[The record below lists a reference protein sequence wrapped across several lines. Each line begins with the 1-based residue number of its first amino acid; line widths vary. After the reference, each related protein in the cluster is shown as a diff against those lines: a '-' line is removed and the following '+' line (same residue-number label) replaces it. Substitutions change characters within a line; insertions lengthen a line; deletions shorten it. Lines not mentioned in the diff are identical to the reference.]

1 MGAGGTGIGMILFK
15 SSAGEG
21 CIELHTDGDTYWFAE
36 RLPIEDQVCRIDR
49 TGHGPCEII
58 SVVMQNR
65 WTKWPERPWLAP
77 MLKFMMDYFGEG
89 LFTLVALENM

>member
-1 MGAGGTGIGMILFK
+1 MGAGGIDMILFR

-21 CIELHTDGDTYWFAE
+21 CIELHTDDDTYWFAE
-36 RLPIEDQVCRIDR
+36 RLPVEDQMYRIGKMYNPR
-49 TGHGPCEII
+49 EVI

-65 WTKWPERPWLAP
+65 WLNWPSRPWLAP
-77 MLKFMMDYFGEG
+77 MLKFMLNHFGED